1 MVCALHNSEWNS
13 ATTRQMSMRNGK
25 ESAVDSWPNV
35 LRELVAAAG
44 GDEQP
49 CPATNGRADTE
60 PRPDARQ
67 NAHGSLQC
75 HGTEQ
80 HQQAPAEEP
89 ANPAAGILIVTHTS
103 TPGVIQEKP
112 SVAAVS

>member
-35 LRELVAAAG
+35 LRELVAAG

-60 PRPDARQ
+60 PWPDARQ
-67 NAHGSLQC
+67 DAHRPLEG
-75 HGTEQ
+75 HGTE
-80 HQQAPAEEP
+80 
-89 ANPAAGILIVTHTS
+89 
-103 TPGVIQEKP
+103 
-112 SVAAVS
+112 